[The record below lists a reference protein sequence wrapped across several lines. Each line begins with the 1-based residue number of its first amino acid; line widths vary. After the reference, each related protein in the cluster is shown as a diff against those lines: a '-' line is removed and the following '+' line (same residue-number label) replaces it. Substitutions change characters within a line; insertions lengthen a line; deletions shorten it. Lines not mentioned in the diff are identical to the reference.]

1 MNYSTIKAMLQR
13 DAITAGYGI
22 VTATMRKAATKVLGD
37 RGIGSMGINAL
48 SVAAGMGL
56 SQVNNP
62 HVKIIGSALR
72 ISGIAS
78 AGNAIVERLVGANK
92 EEKEEK

>member
-1 MNYSTIKAMLQR
+1 MNLSLFKDMLHK
-13 DAITAGYGI
+13 DAITAGYGV
-22 VTATMRKAATKVLGD
+22 VTATMRKAASKVLGD
-37 RGIGSMGINAL
+37 RGVGAAGINAL
-48 SVAAGMGL
+48 SIATGLGL

-78 AGNAIVERLVGANK
+78 FGNLLVEKVVNRNK
-92 EEKEEK
+92 EE